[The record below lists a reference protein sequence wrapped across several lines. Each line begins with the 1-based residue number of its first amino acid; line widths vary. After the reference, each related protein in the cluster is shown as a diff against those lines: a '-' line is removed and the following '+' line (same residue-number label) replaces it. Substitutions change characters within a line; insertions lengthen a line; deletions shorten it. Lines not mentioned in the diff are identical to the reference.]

1 MALLAMVCFDGLF
14 RLLGE
19 YCPAA
24 ARSIALFAQ
33 FMMAQTGTASP
44 TAHFTA

>member
-1 MALLAMVCFDGLF
+1 MALLAMVCFDGLANIA
-14 RLLGE
+14 RR
-19 YCPAA
+19 P
-24 ARSIALFAQ
+24 RSIALFAQ